1 MTSGYNTA
9 FSSMFNPTLVIHVTV
24 LGSYRDGTSL
34 PPTFIDQG
42 RVRGAVWGDLNDTNI
57 FLQARKAY
65 PRTPD
70 NSASQCLE
78 MMRSEHK

>member
-1 MTSGYNTA
+1 MTSGIKTA
-9 FSSMFNPTLVIHVTV
+9 ISSMFKPTLVIHIAV

-34 PPTFIDQG
+34 PPTLIDQG
-42 RVRGAVWGDLNDTNI
+42 RVHGAVWGELNDTNI
-57 FLQARKAY
+57 FLQAHKAY

-78 MMRSEHK
+78 MMRSEQN